1 MKRYIALVLG
11 LASGVLV
18 AQKRWSLEDCIRYA
32 EEHNL
37 EIRYAQKN
45 SDIQQKNFDM
55 ARREGLPSVAG
66 SVGNDFNFGQSQD
79 VFGNN
84 HSNNSFNN
92 SANLRASIS
101 VYNHS
106 RLNKQI
112 QKSGYEV
119 EASRYDLEK
128 TKNDIYVR
136 IAKQYL
142 TVLLNREVELINK
155 SSYEN
160 AVKLLERAEKTTA
173 AGTTAY
179 TVLAEAKAAV
189 AREFQNLKTAEINT
203 HNALF
208 DLAMLLQIED
218 YKSFDVAENPVLDIP
233 ERNAPISEEKLM
245 EIYNSRPE
253 IKSAEAKIRA
263 SEKQTEIAKTAFYPS
278 ISASAGV
285 GTFYFR
291 ALNSDENKSFSQ
303 QYKDNF
309 GQQLGV
315 SATIPIFNKGITKL
329 QVEQAKLSEEL
340 AKTNLQQQ
348 KQEVLQ
354 NVQRAEYTAQSN
366 YEIYISAVEAEKSAE
381 LALDF
386 AEKSYE
392 AGRTTIY
399 DVNIARNNYA
409 NAQGSV
415 AQAKFNYIFQ
425 LKLLDFYAGL
435 PFSL

>member
-92 SANLRASIS
+92 NAGLRASIS

-160 AVKLLERAEKTTA
+160 AAKLLERAEKTTA

>member
-11 LASGVLV
+11 VASGVLA

-92 SANLRASIS
+92 NAGLRASIS

-160 AVKLLERAEKTTA
+160 AAKLLERAEKTTA

>member
-11 LASGVLV
+11 VASGVLA

-92 SANLRASIS
+92 NAGLRASIS

-329 QVEQAKLSEEL
+329 QVEQAKLSKEL

-366 YEIYISAVEAEKSAE
+366 YEIYISAIEAEKSAE

>member
-11 LASGVLV
+11 VASGVLA

-92 SANLRASIS
+92 NAGLRASIS